1 MGRAL
6 KNVAGPRTAADDVS
20 DSQADDVALN
30 SGDGTA
36 PCAGDRVRGPS
47 QRLRLAFSSFQVP
60 FFRWWFCSQI
70 LSASGTMTQAVA
82 QAWLVLR
89 LGGHGLTLGAV
100 TACTFAPLL
109 GGAWAGSVVDRI
121 DRRDVLL
128 ATQTSFLLIS
138 STLGILTILDVVR
151 LWMVFIGALAAGCA
165 NAFDQPARQIYVLE
179 IVGRERTA
187 NAVGL
192 NEVVINASRVLGPAA
207 GGALL
212 VLSGVTGCFF
222 FNAATFVAP
231 LLVLWHF
238 RPAEK
243 VPNRPRRPG
252 QTREGLRYVMAQP
265 AIRAAV
271 VMAAA
276 SGMLFNLS
284 VALPLVATR
293 VFHLGGGGY
302 GLMLS
307 TFGMGSLGGAALA
320 ATGSSWPRGQSVRV
334 LALVSGVTVILIA
347 GSPDLGVALGG
358 LFVCGFFSI
367 WFIARAN
374 ALAQLRA
381 APEMRGRV
389 MGIWTMALPGMSPFT
404 APLVGLVCDELG
416 PRQGFG
422 LAGVALVLAVGFG
435 WRALRDSP
443 ASGGAGA
450 IAAS

>member
-1 MGRAL
+1 
-6 KNVAGPRTAADDVS
+6 
-20 DSQADDVALN
+20 
-30 SGDGTA
+30 
-36 PCAGDRVRGPS
+36 
-47 QRLRLAFSSFQVP
+47 
-60 FFRWWFCSQI
+60 
-70 LSASGTMTQAVA
+70 
-82 QAWLVLR
+82 
-89 LGGHGLTLGAV
+89 
-100 TACTFAPLL
+100 
-109 GGAWAGSVVDRI
+109 
-121 DRRDVLL
+121 
-128 ATQTSFLLIS
+128 
-138 STLGILTILDVVR
+138 
-151 LWMVFIGALAAGCA
+151 
-165 NAFDQPARQIYVLE
+165 
-179 IVGRERTA
+179 
-187 NAVGL
+187 
-192 NEVVINASRVLGPAA
+192 
-207 GGALL
+207 
-212 VLSGVTGCFF
+212 
-222 FNAATFVAP
+222 
-231 LLVLWHF
+231 
-238 RPAEK
+238 
-243 VPNRPRRPG
+243 
-252 QTREGLRYVMAQP
+252 MAQP

-307 TFGMGSLGGAALA
+307 TFGVGSLGGAALA

>member
-1 MGRAL
+1 MSVG
-6 KNVAGPRTAADDVS
+6 
-20 DSQADDVALN
+20 QADDGALN

-36 PCAGDRVRGPS
+36 PGEGEGDRARGPS
-47 QRLRLAFSSFQVP
+47 RRLRLAFRSFQVP
-60 FFRWWFCSQI
+60 FFRRWFCSQI
-70 LSASGTMTQAVA
+70 LSASGIATQAVA
-82 QAWLVLR
+82 QSWLVLR
-89 LGGHGLTLGAV
+89 LGGHGLILGAV

-109 GGAWAGSVVDRI
+109 GSAWTGAVVDRI

-128 ATQTSFLLIS
+128 VTQTSFILIS
-138 STLGILTILDVVR
+138 STLGVLTILDVVR
-151 LWMVFIGALAAGCA
+151 LWMVLIGALAAGCA

-192 NEVVINASRVLGPAA
+192 NEVVINASRVLGPAV
-207 GGALL
+207 GGVLL
-212 VLSGVTGCFF
+212 VLSGVAGCFF
-222 FNAATFVAP
+222 FNAAAFVAP

-243 VPNRPRRPG
+243 VPNRPRQPG
-252 QTREGLRYVMAQP
+252 QTREGMRYVLAQP
-265 AIRAAV
+265 AIRSALV
-271 VMAAA
+271 LAAA

-307 TFGMGSLGGAALA
+307 TFGVGALGGAVLA
-320 ATGSSWPRGQSVRV
+320 ATGSSWPRGRSVRV
-334 LALVSGVTVILIA
+334 LALVSGITVILTA
-347 GSPDLGVALGG
+347 GSPDLGAALGG
-358 LFVCGFFSI
+358 LFICGFFSI

-374 ALAQLRA
+374 ALAQLWA

-389 MGIWTMALPGMSPFT
+389 MGIWTMAISGLSLFT
-404 APLVGLVCDELG
+404 APLVGVVCDELG

-422 LAGVALVLAVGFG
+422 LAGVALVLATALG

-443 ASGGAGA
+443 AGGGDVA
-450 IAAS
+450 ITAS